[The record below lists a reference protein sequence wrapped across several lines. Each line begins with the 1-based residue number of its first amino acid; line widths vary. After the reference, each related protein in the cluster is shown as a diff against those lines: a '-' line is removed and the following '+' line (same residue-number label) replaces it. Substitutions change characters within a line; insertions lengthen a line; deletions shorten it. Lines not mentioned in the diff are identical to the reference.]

1 MRKARNNFQGIFS
14 ESSVKLVKEHNI
26 DKLLEENLKMFWE
39 PQQYN

>member
-14 ESSVKLVKEHNI
+14 ERSEKLVKEHNI
-26 DKLLEENLKMFWE
+26 DKLLEELKMFWE